1 MTFQELKAAYLHL
14 DYEDFTNKILINLQD
29 GLKNT
34 AVSELQTREDHED
47 YLQLLNSF
55 RSSIAANDRLH
66 GKNFIKQLTSML
78 STGEDGVYDN
88 SLRYIFEL
96 IQNVDD
102 CDYQDPLNAS
112 LQIKFSEN
120 SGRIIL
126 KYNETGFTPL
136 NIFAVTGIAE
146 AAKNIQAGKVQIGE
160 KGIGF
165 KSVFGVAHRVWIQSG
180 KFSFALDRDA
190 FCVPIPIY
198 DERYEEID
206 GTKLTLFADP
216 AVIRDTYQKIA
227 RMYGRPNAVLQNNPI
242 LFLNKLTK
250 LRFFTDEFD
259 SLEFYV
265 SQRESLE
272 KEEAHDLHDLHFEK
286 EVVVSADIVSRK
298 GYNLNNSIRCV
309 RQSSTNRVHF
319 TPICQPGC
327 V

>member
-1 MTFQELKAAYLHL
+1 MTFQELKTAYLHL

-272 KEEAHDLHDLHFEK
+272 KKEAHDLHDLHFEK

-309 RQSSTNRVHF
+309 R
-319 TPICQPGC
+319 
-327 V
+327 

>member
-136 NIFAVTGIAE
+136 NILQLPE
-146 AAKNIQAGKVQIGE
+146 LRKQ
-160 KGIGF
+160 
-165 KSVFGVAHRVWIQSG
+165 
-180 KFSFALDRDA
+180 
-190 FCVPIPIY
+190 
-198 DERYEEID
+198 
-206 GTKLTLFADP
+206 
-216 AVIRDTYQKIA
+216 QK
-227 RMYGRPNAVLQNNPI
+227 Y
-242 LFLNKLTK
+242 
-250 LRFFTDEFD
+250 
-259 SLEFYV
+259 
-265 SQRESLE
+265 
-272 KEEAHDLHDLHFEK
+272 
-286 EVVVSADIVSRK
+286 
-298 GYNLNNSIRCV
+298 
-309 RQSSTNRVHF
+309 SSW
-319 TPICQPGC
+319 
-327 V
+327 

>member
-1 MTFQELKAAYLHL
+1 MTFQELKTAYLHL

-146 AAKNIQAGKVQIGE
+146 AANNV
-160 KGIGF
+160 
-165 KSVFGVAHRVWIQSG
+165 
-180 KFSFALDRDA
+180 SF
-190 FCVPIPIY
+190 VP
-198 DERYEEID
+198 
-206 GTKLTLFADP
+206 
-216 AVIRDTYQKIA
+216 
-227 RMYGRPNAVLQNNPI
+227 
-242 LFLNKLTK
+242 
-250 LRFFTDEFD
+250 
-259 SLEFYV
+259 
-265 SQRESLE
+265 
-272 KEEAHDLHDLHFEK
+272 
-286 EVVVSADIVSRK
+286 
-298 GYNLNNSIRCV
+298 SI
-309 RQSSTNRVHF
+309 SS
-319 TPICQPGC
+319 
-327 V
+327 

>member
-146 AAKNIQAGKVQIGE
+146 AAKIFKLKKYRLVKKELVSNPFLAWPTAY
-160 KGIGF
+160 GF
-165 KSVFGVAHRVWIQSG
+165 KAE
-180 KFSFALDRDA
+180 SFRLHLIEMPSACPFRFMMNA
-190 FCVPIPIY
+190 MK
-198 DERYEEID
+198 
-206 GTKLTLFADP
+206 KLT
-216 AVIRDTYQKIA
+216 V
-227 RMYGRPNAVLQNNPI
+227 
-242 LFLNKLTK
+242 
-250 LRFFTDEFD
+250 
-259 SLEFYV
+259 
-265 SQRESLE
+265 
-272 KEEAHDLHDLHFEK
+272 
-286 EVVVSADIVSRK
+286 
-298 GYNLNNSIRCV
+298 
-309 RQSSTNRVHF
+309 QS
-319 TPICQPGC
+319 
-327 V
+327 

>member
-298 GYNLNNSIRCV
+298 HRCT
-309 RQSSTNRVHF
+309 RGTNK
-319 TPICQPGC
+319 IK
-327 V
+327 